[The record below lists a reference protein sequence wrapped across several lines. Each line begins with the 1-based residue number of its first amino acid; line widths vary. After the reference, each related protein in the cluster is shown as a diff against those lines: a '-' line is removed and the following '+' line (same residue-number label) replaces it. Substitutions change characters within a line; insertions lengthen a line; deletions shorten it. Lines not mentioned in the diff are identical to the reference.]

1 MKIAMPLVENNGS
14 DSRIHPHFGHIQFMA
29 VYNSADKKLEIV
41 DVKPTDG
48 CSPVAAI
55 KDLKVDAIYTFG
67 MGSRAVELCRGMG
80 IKLKTGTFDTVK
92 EVTENLNKLKDLE
105 ESCGH

>member
-1 MKIAMPLVENNGS
+1 MKIAIPLVENNGIE
-14 DSRIHPHFGHIQFMA
+14 SRIHPHFGHIQFIG
-29 VYNSADKKLEIV
+29 VYNSSDKKFEIV

-55 KDLKVDAIYTFG
+55 ENLKVDAIYTFG
-67 MGSRAVELCRGMG
+67 MGSRAIELCKRMK
-80 IKLKTGTFDTVK
+80 IKLKTGTFTTVK
-92 EVTENLNKLKDLE
+92 EVSENLDKLNDLE